1 MVELSLEQAFMRAD
15 FHIERGEVSEA
26 RKFYQAILSAV
37 PNNERA
43 QQALTALQEEQS
55 PADTQSPPQEVIT
68 QLLNLYNSG
77 NLEAVVEQAS
87 LLTEQYPEAFVV
99 WNILGAANKGLGD
112 LDKASQ
118 AFKKVTKLNPS
129 LADGFNNLGTVLK
142 GQGKLE
148 EAIDS
153 FKIALALKPDYAEA
167 YNNMGNALQEKG
179 KLEEAIEV
187 YYKALTIKP
196 DFEVAY
202 NNIGNSLKD
211 QGKLEEAIDAY
222 NRALALKPDYLEAY
236 NNIGNAFQEKGKLE
250 EAIEA
255 YHKVISF
262 KPDHAEAFY
271 NMGIALQEQNK
282 FDKAIEVYTQAV
294 TFKPD
299 YAAAYLNMG
308 VTLQEQN
315 KLEEAIEA
323 YKKALALKPDYAKAH
338 NNIGSAYNSLGKP
351 KEAIKAYTKA
361 LTFEPCFAEAHNN
374 MGVVFQDQ
382 GKIEEAIEAYSK
394 ALSLKPKYAVARSHR
409 LHQQAYICDWKA
421 VEEDRSLLPE
431 LGVFE
436 KAIEPFSV
444 LAFEDAPERHRLRSE
459 KYAREHFPV
468 KSTKQFERPSRMPKR
483 LRIGYFSADFHE
495 HPVTYLM
502 SKVINCH
509 DRSLFEIYGYSIGLP
524 KTDVMREKLVK
535 SVDFFRDTYN
545 LSNPEVIEL
554 IQKDK
559 IDIAID
565 LSGYTTNSRSGIFS
579 YRPAPIQINYLGY
592 PGTMGAKFM
601 DYIIA
606 DQNLIPTDFQEFYIE
621 KPIYLPH
628 SYQAQDDSLPIADY
642 TPSRSELG
650 LPDCGFVFCA
660 INNTY
665 KITPQ
670 EFDIWMR
677 LLQKIKGSVL
687 WLLESNKWAKDNLLK
702 EASIR
707 GIKPERLIFAEKVS
721 HENYLAQFR
730 QADLYLD
737 TFHYNAGAT
746 ASNALWAGL
755 PVLSKQGKSYTARM
769 ASSLLMALD
778 LPELITTSKLEYES
792 VALELAKN
800 PDRLTFVKQKLIIN
814 RISKPLFKTKLFT
827 KHLENGYQQAYQR
840 YFNGKEPDTII
851 VPE

>member
-1 MVELSLEQAFMRAD
+1 QD
-15 FHIERGEVSEA
+15 
-26 RKFYQAILSAV
+26 Q
-37 PNNERA
+37 
-43 QQALTALQEEQS
+43 
-55 PADTQSPPQEVIT
+55 
-68 QLLNLYNSG
+68 
-77 NLEAVVEQAS
+77 
-87 LLTEQYPEAFVV
+87 
-99 WNILGAANKGLGD
+99 
-112 LDKASQ
+112 
-118 AFKKVTKLNPS
+118 
-129 LADGFNNLGTVLK
+129 
-142 GQGKLE
+142 
-148 EAIDS
+148 
-153 FKIALALKPDYAEA
+153 
-167 YNNMGNALQEKG
+167 G

-187 YYKALTIKP
+187 YEKAL
-196 DFEVAY
+196 
-202 NNIGNSLKD
+202 
-211 QGKLEEAIDAY
+211 AI
-222 NRALALKPDYLEAY
+222 
-236 NNIGNAFQEKGKLE
+236 
-250 EAIEA
+250 
-255 YHKVISF
+255 
-262 KPDHAEAFY
+262 
-271 NMGIALQEQNK
+271 
-282 FDKAIEVYTQAV
+282 
-294 TFKPD
+294 KPD
-299 YAAAYLNMG
+299 YA
-308 VTLQEQN
+308 
-315 KLEEAIEA
+315 
-323 YKKALALKPDYAKAH
+323 DAH
-338 NNIGSAYNSLGKP
+338 INIGVIFQNQGNCNA
-351 KEAIKAYTKA
+351 AITNYA
-361 LTFEPCFAEAHNN
+361 
-374 MGVVFQDQ
+374 
-382 GKIEEAIEAYSK
+382 K
-394 ALSLKPKYAVARSHR
+394 ALSLEPSNANLRS
-409 LHQQAYICDWKA
+409 LKLFQQAKICDWKA
-421 VEEDRSLLPE
+421 VEEDCSLLPE

-444 LAFEDAPERHRLRSE
+444 LALEDAPERHRLRSE

-509 DRSLFEIYGYSIGLP
+509 DRSLFEIYGYSFGLP

-579 YRPAPIQINYLGY
+579 YRPAPIQINYLGF

-800 PDRLTFVKQKLIIN
+800 PDRLTFLKQKLIIN

-840 YFNGKEPDTII
+840 YFNGEEPDTII